1 MDLRIDHVHA
11 VATNMDASIAF
22 YGKLGFKLLRRVEFG
37 PGDDRNQIAYVG
49 NQGTVIELVMPRDPA
64 NPIGGGT
71 GLRPFAMCVDDAD
84 ATVRELEAQGIEVVV
99 QPRPGFSFSGKTA
112 VIKDPSGIEIELRQ
126 WGGGDSPAYPAWTPQ
141 REDVANITTA

>member
-11 VATNMDASIAF
+11 VATDLGASIAF

-37 PGDDRNQIAYVG
+37 PDDDRKQLAYVG

-71 GLRPFAMCVDDAD
+71 GARPFAMYVEDAE
-84 ATVRELEAQGIEVVV
+84 AAVRELEAQGVEVVT
-99 QPRPGFSFSGKTA
+99 QPRPGFSFDGKTA
-112 VIKDPSGIEIELRQ
+112 VIKDPSGLEIELRE
-126 WGGGDSPAYPAWTPQ
+126 WGGGDSSSYPAWAPS
-141 REDVANITTA
+141 RADVVNIT